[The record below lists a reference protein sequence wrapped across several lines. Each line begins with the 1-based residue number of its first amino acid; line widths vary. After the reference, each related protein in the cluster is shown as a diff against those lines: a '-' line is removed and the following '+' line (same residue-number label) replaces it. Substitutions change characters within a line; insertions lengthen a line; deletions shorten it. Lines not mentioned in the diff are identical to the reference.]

1 MLCLLATVVNL
12 RASFLP
18 WFASTRALS
27 LATVLVL
34 AFALA
39 GCSSNQGLP
48 GQPGFYNIVGGSLKF
63 DGERYDVAWVDG
75 AGGVHFAGGRDFRLV
90 QDGRD
95 GLEVGDGSPIVHL
108 QEGTPI
114 AVQGRDSRG
123 GYSSF
128 WFPFLL
134 GRTLGG
140 PSVFGQPGPG
150 TGYTPPPTTPT
161 YRYPPTDQV
170 SRDDSLH
177 GSVGSTKPV
186 PPDYNKIRSTS
197 NAVGGQSG
205 GTGAGTATTSKGSGG
220 TSGQTGGAGTG
231 SAATSKGSTGVTGGG
246 VQGARSSGTSLGRS
260 SGGVRTG
267 RK

>member
-1 MLCLLATVVNL
+1 MNLRTSVRPRLGSIRAVALATI
-12 RASFLP
+12 
-18 WFASTRALS
+18 
-27 LATVLVL
+27 LVL

-48 GQPGFYNIVGGSLKF
+48 GQPGFYNIVEGSLKF

-134 GRTLGG
+134 GRSLSG
-140 PSVFGQPGPG
+140 PSTVIVQQGPSS
-150 TGYTPPPTTPT
+150 TTPT

-170 SRDDSLH
+170 SRDDPLH
-177 GSVGSTKPV
+177 GSVGSAKPV

-205 GTGAGTATTSKGSGG
+205 GTGSGTATTSKGSGG

-231 SAATSKGSTGVTGGG
+231 SAATGKGSTGVTGGG